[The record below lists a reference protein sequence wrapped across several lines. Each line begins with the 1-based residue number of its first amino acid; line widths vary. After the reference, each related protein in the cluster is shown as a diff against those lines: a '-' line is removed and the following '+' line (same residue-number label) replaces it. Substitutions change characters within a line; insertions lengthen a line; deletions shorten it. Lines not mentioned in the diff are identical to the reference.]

1 MQTVLIIIGIIVVA
15 LIVLLFVAKAK
26 MKNTP
31 LVADHE
37 KIVTL
42 TEQNFQQRT
51 KNKVVLVDFWATWC
65 GPCKAIA
72 PVLDELSAEYEGKAR
87 IVKIDVDQ
95 NPNLA
100 AQYGIRSIPTLFVFK
115 NGEKVDATMGM
126 QPKAQLTALINKH
139 L

>member
-1 MQTVLIIIGIIVVA
+1 MAIV
-15 LIVLLFVAKAK
+15 K
-26 MKNTP
+26 
-31 LVADHE
+31 
-37 KIVTL
+37 VTDS
-42 TEQNFQQRT
+42 NFDENIQSGV
-51 KNKVVLVDFWATWC
+51 KLVDFWATWC

-72 PVLDELSAEYEGKAR
+72 PVLDELSSEFEGKAR

-100 AQYGIRSIPTLFVFK
+100 AQYGIRSIPTLFMFK

>member
-1 MQTVLIIIGIIVVA
+1 MVDEITDATFEDETSEG
-15 LIVLLFVAKAK
+15 
-26 MKNTP
+26 
-31 LVADHE
+31 
-37 KIVTL
+37 
-42 TEQNFQQRT
+42 
-51 KNKVVLVDFWATWC
+51 VVLTDFWATWC

-72 PVLDELSAEYEGKAR
+72 PVLDELSSEYEGKAR

-126 QPKAQLTALINKH
+126 QPKAQLAALINKH

>member
-1 MQTVLIIIGIIVVA
+1 MSIVNATDASFDAEVLGS
-15 LIVLLFVAKAK
+15 
-26 MKNTP
+26 
-31 LVADHE
+31 DG
-37 KIVTL
+37 
-42 TEQNFQQRT
+42 
-51 KNKVVLVDFWATWC
+51 VVLVDFWATWC

-126 QPKAQLTALINKH
+126 QPKAQLAALINKH

>member
-1 MQTVLIIIGIIVVA
+1 MSSVIHADENTFEKAVLQSDV
-15 LIVLLFVAKAK
+15 
-26 MKNTP
+26 P
-31 LVADHE
+31 
-37 KIVTL
+37 
-42 TEQNFQQRT
+42 
-51 KNKVVLVDFWATWC
+51 VLVDFWATWC

-72 PVLDELSAEYEGKAR
+72 PVLDELSGEYASKAR

-115 NGEKVDATMGM
+115 NGEKVDAPMGM
-126 QPKAQLTALINKH
+126 QPKAQLAALLDKH

>member
-1 MQTVLIIIGIIVVA
+1 MSSVIHADENTFEKAVLQSDV
-15 LIVLLFVAKAK
+15 
-26 MKNTP
+26 P
-31 LVADHE
+31 
-37 KIVTL
+37 
-42 TEQNFQQRT
+42 
-51 KNKVVLVDFWATWC
+51 VLVDFWATWC

-72 PVLDELSAEYEGKAR
+72 PVLDELSGEYASTAR

-126 QPKAQLTALINKH
+126 QPKAQLAALLDKH

>member
-1 MQTVLIIIGIIVVA
+1 MSIVNATDASFDAEVLGS
-15 LIVLLFVAKAK
+15 
-26 MKNTP
+26 
-31 LVADHE
+31 DE
-37 KIVTL
+37 
-42 TEQNFQQRT
+42 
-51 KNKVVLVDFWATWC
+51 VVLVDFWATWC

>member
-1 MQTVLIIIGIIVVA
+1 MQMKI
-15 LIVLLFVAKAK
+15 LLKK
-26 MKNTP
+26 
-31 LVADHE
+31 LSYD
-37 KIVTL
+37 L
-42 TEQNFQQRT
+42 TCLSLLTFGQLG
-51 KNKVVLVDFWATWC
+51 V

-72 PVLDELSAEYEGKAR
+72 PVLDELSGEYANKAR

-126 QPKAQLTALINKH
+126 QPKAQLAALLDKH

>member
-1 MQTVLIIIGIIVVA
+1 MSSVIHADEKKKKKAVLQSD
-15 LIVLLFVAKAK
+15 
-26 MKNTP
+26 TP
-31 LVADHE
+31 
-37 KIVTL
+37 
-42 TEQNFQQRT
+42 
-51 KNKVVLVDFWATWC
+51 VLVDFWATWC

-72 PVLDELSAEYEGKAR
+72 PVLDELSSEYEGKAR

>member
-1 MQTVLIIIGIIVVA
+1 MSSVIHADENTFEKAVLQSDV
-15 LIVLLFVAKAK
+15 
-26 MKNTP
+26 P
-31 LVADHE
+31 
-37 KIVTL
+37 
-42 TEQNFQQRT
+42 
-51 KNKVVLVDFWATWC
+51 VLVDFWATWC

-72 PVLDELSAEYEGKAR
+72 PVLDELSGEYANKAR

-126 QPKAQLTALINKH
+126 QTKAQLAALLDKH

>member
-1 MQTVLIIIGIIVVA
+1 MEYNITDATFDEETKEGLVLI
-15 LIVLLFVAKAK
+15 
-26 MKNTP
+26 
-31 LVADHE
+31 
-37 KIVTL
+37 
-42 TEQNFQQRT
+42 
-51 KNKVVLVDFWATWC
+51 DFWATWC

-72 PVLDELSAEYEGKAR
+72 PVLDELSSEYEGKAR

>member
-1 MQTVLIIIGIIVVA
+1 MIMSSVIHADENTFEKAVLQSDV
-15 LIVLLFVAKAK
+15 
-26 MKNTP
+26 P
-31 LVADHE
+31 
-37 KIVTL
+37 
-42 TEQNFQQRT
+42 
-51 KNKVVLVDFWATWC
+51 VLVDFWATWC

-72 PVLDELSAEYEGKAR
+72 PVLDELSGEYASKAR

-95 NPNLA
+95 NRNLA

-126 QPKAQLTALINKH
+126 QPKAQLAALLDKH

>member
-1 MQTVLIIIGIIVVA
+1 MSSVIHADENTFEKAVLQSDV
-15 LIVLLFVAKAK
+15 
-26 MKNTP
+26 P
-31 LVADHE
+31 
-37 KIVTL
+37 
-42 TEQNFQQRT
+42 
-51 KNKVVLVDFWATWC
+51 VLVDFWATWC

-72 PVLDELSAEYEGKAR
+72 PVLDELSGEYASKAR

-126 QPKAQLTALINKH
+126 QPKAQLAALLDKH

>member
-1 MQTVLIIIGIIVVA
+1 MSSVIHADENTFEKAVLQSDV
-15 LIVLLFVAKAK
+15 
-26 MKNTP
+26 P
-31 LVADHE
+31 
-37 KIVTL
+37 
-42 TEQNFQQRT
+42 
-51 KNKVVLVDFWATWC
+51 VLVDFWATWC

-72 PVLDELSAEYEGKAR
+72 PVLDELSGEYANKAR

-126 QPKAQLTALINKH
+126 QPKAQLAALLDKH

>member
-1 MQTVLIIIGIIVVA
+1 MIMSSVIHADENTFEKAVLQSDV
-15 LIVLLFVAKAK
+15 
-26 MKNTP
+26 P
-31 LVADHE
+31 
-37 KIVTL
+37 
-42 TEQNFQQRT
+42 
-51 KNKVVLVDFWATWC
+51 VLVDFWATWC

-72 PVLDELSAEYEGKAR
+72 PVLDELSGEYDSKAR

-126 QPKAQLTALINKH
+126 QPKAQLAALLDKH

>member
-1 MQTVLIIIGIIVVA
+1 MSSVIHADENTFEKAVLQSDV
-15 LIVLLFVAKAK
+15 
-26 MKNTP
+26 P
-31 LVADHE
+31 
-37 KIVTL
+37 
-42 TEQNFQQRT
+42 
-51 KNKVVLVDFWATWC
+51 VLVDFWATWC

-72 PVLDELSAEYEGKAR
+72 PVLDELSGEYDSKAR

-126 QPKAQLTALINKH
+126 QPKAQLAALLDKH

>member
-1 MQTVLIIIGIIVVA
+1 MSSVIHADENTFEKAVLQSDV
-15 LIVLLFVAKAK
+15 
-26 MKNTP
+26 P
-31 LVADHE
+31 
-37 KIVTL
+37 
-42 TEQNFQQRT
+42 
-51 KNKVVLVDFWATWC
+51 VLVDFWATWC

-72 PVLDELSAEYEGKAR
+72 PVLDKLSGEYANKAR

-126 QPKAQLTALINKH
+126 QPKAQLAALLDKH

>member
-1 MQTVLIIIGIIVVA
+1 M
-15 LIVLLFVAKAK
+15 
-26 MKNTP
+26 
-31 LVADHE
+31 
-37 KIVTL
+37 
-42 TEQNFQQRT
+42 
-51 KNKVVLVDFWATWC
+51 VDFWATWC

-72 PVLDELSAEYEGKAR
+72 PVLDELSSEFEGKAR

-100 AQYGIRSIPTLFVFK
+100 AQYGIRSIPTLFMFK